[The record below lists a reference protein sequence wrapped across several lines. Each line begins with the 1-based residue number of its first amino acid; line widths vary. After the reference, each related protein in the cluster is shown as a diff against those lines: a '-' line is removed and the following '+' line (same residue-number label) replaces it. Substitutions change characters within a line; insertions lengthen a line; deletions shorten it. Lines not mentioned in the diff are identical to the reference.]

1 MANQHTDTA
10 CEPSLEV
17 RGLRKDFGKTTALR
31 DVSFTVPKNSLTVIL
46 GAAGAGKTTTLRII
60 AGLDEPTSGSVFI
73 NGRDVGGWEPKDR
86 DVAMMFDNLALYPNK
101 SGYLNIASPLL
112 IQGVPEDEVRKKV
125 LEVAETLHI
134 GRILDR
140 LPGTMSGGEKQR
152 IALGRAL
159 IREPAIFLL
168 DEPLS
173 SLDAKLRVELRTEL
187 RRLQK
192 ESGQTFLL
200 ATPDYHE
207 ALAIADTVIMLQS
220 GKVVQ
225 CDSPQA
231 LYDRPAHRLTSEFIG
246 SPLINI
252 LQGRIFPDESNILE
266 FFGFRMPLTPS
277 MSSTL
282 AAIPDGF
289 DIGLRPENISI
300 TTPSATTSQGKLID
314 VEPLGSRS
322 VLTIHNDFGEV
333 RLLVPAKDLQES
345 KIGSTLAVKVDQP
358 EQILYFDRTT
368 GQSIGME
375 TNPDDAKP
383 RP

>member
-1 MANQHTDTA
+1 MANQQTDTA
-10 CEPSLEV
+10 CESSREV

-31 DVSFTVPKNSLTVIL
+31 DVSFTVPRNSLTVIL

-112 IQGVPEDEVRKKV
+112 IQGVPEAEVRKRV
-125 LEVAETLHI
+125 LEVAERLHI

-220 GKVVQ
+220 GEVVQ
-225 CDSPQA
+225 SDSPQA

-252 LQGRIFPDESNILE
+252 LQGRLFPDEPNVLE
-266 FFGFRMPLTPS
+266 FFGFRMPLTPT

-282 AAIPDGF
+282 AAVSDGF
-289 DIGLRPENISI
+289 DVGLRPENLSI
-300 TTPSATTSQGKLID
+300 TTPSATTSQGELID

-322 VLTIHNDFGEV
+322 VLTIRNDFGEV
-333 RLLVPAKDLQES
+333 RMLVPAQDFRES
-345 KIGSTLAVKVDQP
+345 ETGSTLAVKVEQP
-358 EQILYFDRTT
+358 ERILYFDRTT
-368 GQSIGME
+368 GQRLGM
-375 TNPDDAKP
+375 
-383 RP
+383 

>member
-17 RGLRKDFGKTTALR
+17 RGLRKEFGKTTALR

-112 IQGVPEDEVRKKV
+112 IQGVPEAEVRMKV

-159 IREPAIFLL
+159 IRKPAIFLL

-252 LQGRIFPDESNILE
+252 LQGRLSPGEPAVLE
-266 FFGFRMPLTPS
+266 FFGFRLPLPPTL
-277 MSSTL
+277 STAL
-282 AAIPDGF
+282 AAASDGF
-289 DIGLRPENISI
+289 DVGLRPENLYV
-300 TTPSATTSQGKLID
+300 TAPSSTTSQGELFDI
-314 VEPLGSRS
+314 EPLGPRS
-322 VLTIHNDFGEV
+322 VLTVRNDFGEA
-333 RLLVPAKDLQES
+333 RILVAATDFQEAE
-345 KIGSTLAVKVDQP
+345 IGATLTFKVDHP
-358 EQILYFDRTT
+358 EKMLFFDRIT
-368 GQSIGME
+368 GRSFKG
-375 TNPDDAKP
+375 
-383 RP
+383 